1 MLNKSWYN
9 NEMEIKCISLTSQ
22 QNTIHHDVEQFQN
35 FNFMYASA
43 GGADAS
49 QPFCLAIIK
58 ICLSCCM

>member
-1 MLNKSWYN
+1 
-9 NEMEIKCISLTSQ
+9 MEIKCISLISQ
-22 QNTIHHDVEQFQN
+22 QNTIYHAVEQFQN